1 MQSDGTRTPTGARA
15 IPPVEP
21 PYEEHETEEMHVHLP
36 PLTIWPI
43 TAAAGITLGGAGLVT
58 SPYIGIVGLLILI
71 WAIVSWIQELR
82 HEREHQSH

>member
-1 MQSDGTRTPTGARA
+1 
-15 IPPVEP
+15 
-21 PYEEHETEEMHVHLP
+21 MHVHLP

-58 SPYIGIVGLLILI
+58 SPFIGLIGLLILI

>member
-1 MQSDGTRTPTGARA
+1 MQSDGTRTPIGARP

-58 SPYIGIVGLLILI
+58 SPFIGLIGLLILI

>member
-1 MQSDGTRTPTGARA
+1 MQSDGPRVPAGTEA
-15 IPPVEP
+15 IPPVET
-21 PYEEHETEEMHVHLP
+21 PYAEHEEEEPHVHLP

-58 SPYIGIVGLLILI
+58 TPLISLLGILILI

-82 HEREHQSH
+82 RERHQLH